1 MWGNMAD
8 TNKKTSLEDNF
19 IKLEETIDKLE
30 SEDTSLEEAFALYT
44 GGMEILKTCNEQID
58 KVEKQVLKLMEDGTL
73 EEM

>member
-8 TNKKTSLEDNF
+8 ENKKLSLEENF

-30 SEDTSLEEAFALYT
+30 DEDTSLEEAFALYT
-44 GGMEILKTCNEQID
+44 DGMKILKNCNEQID